1 MMMGGD
7 CHVVTSAGRAQP
19 APGALPSVARLVASP
34 GIRLR
39 RSWKFTLRG
48 LEGIAPVV
56 TILPQVLLA
65 SAVVFLPD
73 LHVPAKLLDQVA
85 K

>member
-7 CHVVTSAGRAQP
+7 CHVVTSAGRPQP
-19 APGALPSVARLVASP
+19 APGALQSVARLVVYS

-39 RSWKFTLRG
+39 RSWKLTLRG
-48 LEGIAPVV
+48 LEGLTPI
-56 TILPQVLLA
+56 TILLRVLLA
-65 SAVVFLPD
+65 SALVPLPGF
-73 LHVPAKLLDQVA
+73 HVLAKLLDQVA